1 METEKYRGLKIAAA
15 VSGGMDSMAMLDM
28 LLGAGLN
35 VVRIINFEHGLRG
48 EDSVADSEFVRRY
61 AEERGVNCDVVKL
74 DVKALSARDGIG
86 DEEAAR
92 KLRYAYFEELLSSG
106 AADAVATAHHMDD
119 NAETVMQR
127 IFRGTGIRGLKGI
140 TDRPGYIH
148 PLSDMT
154 RAEIDRYVREKNI
167 PFRTDKTNLESVYT
181 RNYIRNEIFPVIERR
196 FPGFKLRI
204 ARLSET
210 ARETDDLLESLK
222 TPGVK
227 REGGIFLP
235 SEAFAAHPAVVKKS
249 ISDAIRM
256 LGIYRDVEKR
266 HLDDVMRLASAVTGG
281 RASLQFGIEAV
292 KEWDGVVFYPKGEDE
307 PFEYPFDIGAE
318 YRVGDKVYSFAP
330 TDGIER
336 GVCFDPD
343 KIPADA
349 VFRSRL
355 RGDRFRRAG
364 GGDKSLGDYLTDI
377 KYPVRLRGRLPVIA
391 SGNRV
396 YIVLGAEISEEVKTD
411 GNTFRIYKV
420 QIGENEDE

>member
-61 AEERGVNCDVVKL
+61 AEERGVKCDVVKL

-86 DEEAAR
+86 DEEAR

-154 RAEIDRYVREKNI
+154 RAEIERYVREKNI
-167 PFRTDKTNLESVYT
+167 PFCTDKTNLESVYT

-196 FPGFKLRI
+196 FPGFKRRI
-204 ARLSET
+204 ARLAET

-222 TPGVK
+222 TPGVR

-235 SEAFAAHPAVVKKS
+235 SEAFAAHPAIVKKS
-249 ISDAIRM
+249 ISDALRM

-266 HLDDVMRLASAVTGG
+266 HLDDVMRLASAATGG
-281 RASLQFGIEAV
+281 RAKLVANVTTRYKELNFTDFMSVEVNGAPYETSAKVPSDGSDHWTVPTAV
-292 KEWDGVVFYPKGEDE
+292 ELGVIDLTA
-307 PFEYPFDIGAE
+307 GA
-318 YRVGDKVYSFAP
+318 V
-330 TDGIER
+330 T
-336 GVCFDPD
+336 
-343 KIPADA
+343 
-349 VFRSRL
+349 
-355 RGDRFRRAG
+355 
-364 GGDKSLGDYLTDI
+364 
-377 KYPVRLRGRLPVIA
+377 
-391 SGNRV
+391 
-396 YIVLGAEISEEVKTD
+396 EVKFTVITPDDQISFNFYSLEVVREDINSVQLD
-411 GNTFRIYKV
+411 GLT
-420 QIGENEDE
+420 QA